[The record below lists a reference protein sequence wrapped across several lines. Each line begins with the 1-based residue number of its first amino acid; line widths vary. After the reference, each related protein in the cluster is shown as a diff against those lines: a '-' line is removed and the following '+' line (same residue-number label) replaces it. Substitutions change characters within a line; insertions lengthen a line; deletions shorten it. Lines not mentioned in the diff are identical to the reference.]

1 MVQQTIRDVVTGLR
15 RLQSLVNVGLSD
27 FAFRKARR
35 DGPSSERVEA
45 GRRLSSQVEQ

>member
-1 MVQQTIRDVVTGLR
+1 MVQQIIGGVVADLE
-15 RLQSLVNVGLSD
+15 RLQSLINAGLSD